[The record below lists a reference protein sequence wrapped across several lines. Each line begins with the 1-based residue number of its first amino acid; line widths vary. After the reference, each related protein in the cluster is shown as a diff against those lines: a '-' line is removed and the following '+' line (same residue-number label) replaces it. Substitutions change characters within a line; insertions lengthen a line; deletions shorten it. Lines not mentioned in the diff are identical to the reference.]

1 MIAKCE
7 FNTLLRK
14 YDTFHCQMLDFKHI
28 EMDINFYE
36 KYASIVITLM
46 AKDSVIERLNS
57 DIVIDKSFETS
68 IFPKIIFQFL
78 TKNFSLSKRKV
89 MTSEKKGMLFVNR
102 TDGME

>member
-1 MIAKCE
+1 
-7 FNTLLRK
+7 
-14 YDTFHCQMLDFKHI
+14 MLDFKHI

-68 IFPKIIFQFL
+68 IFPKIIFQF
-78 TKNFSLSKRKV
+78 
-89 MTSEKKGMLFVNR
+89 MNR
-102 TDGME
+102 QQLHGH